1 MRGLRRKWVVTTV
14 VVLVAIGLT
23 IIASRYF
30 RPRRFGREAVT
41 THKPEAPPDL
51 LKLRDQYLAGLAAI
65 HDKDGEKATS
75 TFAAFSFRGR
85 VVEEYRLYYLGRAF
99 ELSNDHNSAR
109 RVYAE
114 LWQRSPRAAIADDAA
129 QRLGA
134 LYAEA
139 GDFAR
144 ASEIY
149 DALAARTDV
158 PNVAAAARWGSIEAH
173 FTNGDV
179 DGALEAARA
188 TAIKSPRAPQ
198 AVDALAV
205 ARTINGVPP
214 DATIPMTLAER
225 LERAVALMRDG
236 DPQSA
241 YDELTALVG
250 AAPASLR
257 DPIQLNRGLTLS
269 QLRRYDESNKL
280 LDPMAGG
287 ASRFAV
293 PAIATAAKNYR
304 ALSASINPIVIKQV
318 TVRQKVGNV
327 KVRVGKGKKK
337 KLVTRPKYAKVKKN
351 IQLVD
356 LAKKAKKDAYDRLAT
371 ERLKDLLQIRETAP
385 EVRLDALNTLI
396 AVAQAKHQ
404 DDYLRQLVPQVIAI
418 NPYDDPALQYF
429 WDKAWAAYAAG
440 DLNGAKELLRFISE
454 TYKSPNVQRQA
465 DYWYARVVD
474 RQGNKADA
482 AATYQRL
489 ASAPYE
495 DVYALYSESHG
506 GKHVVP
512 AANPIAA
519 NREDWRDIAER
530 SMPSELRLAY
540 ELTALQDFND
550 AAAELARNAKRKN
563 QQFADALAAE
573 KLSNDGNLVEMYRT
587 LRRAWPLLATV
598 EQDSVPPYF
607 LKMYYP
613 VKYRD
618 AIMRDSQRFGLDP
631 YFVMALI
638 LQESYYNPRAKS
650 RVGATGLMQI
660 MPSTGAELGSQLH
673 PLFSVKR
680 LTDPDTNIE
689 IGTYYLQHLMS
700 LFNNNPQLVAASF
713 NAGQGNVLKWRRG
726 APRKPMDEFLESI
739 PFAETRN
746 YVKRVTILRSAYAR
760 IAR

>member
-1 MRGLRRKWVVTTV
+1 MRGLRRKWIVTTV
-14 VVLVAIGLT
+14 VVLVGIGLT
-23 IIASRYF
+23 IIGSLYL
-30 RPRRFGREAVT
+30 RPRRKHEPVSA
-41 THKPEAPPDL
+41 HKPEAPPDL
-51 LKLRDQYLAGLAAI
+51 QKLRDQYLAGLAAI
-65 HDKDGEKATS
+65 HDNDGAKAAS
-75 TFAAFSFRGR
+75 TLAAFSFRGR

-99 ELSNDHNSAR
+99 ELANDHADAR

-114 LWQRSPRAAIADDAA
+114 LWQRGSHAVIADDAA
-129 QRLGA
+129 QRLAA
-134 LYAEA
+134 LYAES
-139 GDFAR
+139 GDFAN
-144 ASEIY
+144 AAEVY
-149 DALAARTDV
+149 DSLDSG
-158 PNVAAAARWGSIEAH
+158 AARWGAIESH
-173 FTNGDV
+173 FITGDI
-179 DGALEAARA
+179 DGVIEAARA
-188 TAIKSPRAPQ
+188 TAVKSPRSPQ
-198 AVDALAV
+198 AADALGV
-205 ARTINGVPP
+205 AKTMGTMELTP
-214 DATIPMTLAER
+214 AER
-225 LERAVALMRDG
+225 LERGVALMRDG
-236 DPQSA
+236 DPQNA
-241 YDELTALVG
+241 YDELTALDG
-250 AAPASLR
+250 AAPASLH
-257 DPIQLNRGLTLS
+257 DPIQLNRGLALS

-280 LDPMAGG
+280 LEPMAGG
-287 ASRFAV
+287 AFKFAV
-293 PAIATAAKNYR
+293 PAIYFAAKNYR

-337 KLVTRPKYAKVKKN
+337 KLVTRPKYANVKKN

-356 LAKKAKKDAYDRLAT
+356 LAKKAKKDEYDRLAT
-371 ERLKDLLQIRETAP
+371 ERLKDLLQIQQTAP
-385 EVRLDALNTLI
+385 EVRLEALNALI
-396 AVAQAKHQ
+396 GAAQAKHQ
-404 DDYLRQLVPQVIAI
+404 DGYVQQLVPEVVKI

-440 DLNGAKELLRFISE
+440 DLNGAKPLLRFIAD
-454 TYKSPNVQRQA
+454 TYNSPNVKRQA
-465 DYWYARVVD
+465 EYWYARILD
-474 RQGNKADA
+474 RQSDKAGA

-512 AANPIAA
+512 PTNPTAA

-530 SMPSELRLAY
+530 SMPAELRYAY

-550 AAAELARNAKRKN
+550 AAAELAKNTKRTN
-563 QQFADALAAE
+563 QPFADALAAE
-573 KLSNDGNLVEMYRT
+573 KLSNDGNLVEMYRV

-618 AIMRDSQRFGLDP
+618 AVLRYSKRFGLDP

-660 MPSTGAELGSQLH
+660 MPSTGAELGAQLH

-726 APRKPMDEFLESI
+726 APHKAMDEFLESI

-746 YVKRVTILRSAYAR
+746 YVKRVTILRSAYSR

>member
-1 MRGLRRKWVVTTV
+1 MRALRRRWLVTTI
-14 VVLVAIGLT
+14 VVLVTIGVT
-23 IIASRYF
+23 IIGSRYF
-30 RPRRFGREAVT
+30 RTRRFRREPVT

-65 HDKDGEKATS
+65 HDKDGEKATN

-99 ELSNDHNSAR
+99 ELKNDRTSAR

-114 LWQRSPRAAIADDAA
+114 LWQRSPRAVIADDAA

-139 GDFAR
+139 GDFTR

-149 DALAARTDV
+149 DALAERSDV
-158 PNVAAAARWGSIEAH
+158 PNTAAAARWGAIESH
-173 FTNGDV
+173 FINGDI
-179 DGALEAARA
+179 DGTLEAARA

-205 ARTINGVPP
+205 MQTIGSIEMSP
-214 DATIPMTLAER
+214 AER

-236 DPQSA
+236 DPQHA
-241 YDELTALVG
+241 YDELTALDG

-257 DPIQLNRGLTLS
+257 DPIQLNRGLTLN

-280 LDPMAGG
+280 LEPMAGG
-287 ASRFAV
+287 PFRFAI

-327 KVRVGKGKKK
+327 KVRVGKGKTK
-337 KLVTRPKYAKVKKN
+337 KLVTKPKYANVKKN

-356 LAKKAKKDAYDRLAT
+356 LAKKAKKDAYDKLAT
-371 ERLKDLLQIRETAP
+371 ERLKDLLQLPQTAMQ
-385 EVRLDALNTLI
+385 VRLETLDTLI
-396 AVAQAKHQ
+396 EAAQAKHQ
-404 DDYLRQLVPQVIAI
+404 DAYLQELVPQVIKLDR
-418 NPYDDPALQYF
+418 YDGSGVQYF
-429 WDKAWAAYAAG
+429 WDKAWAAYAGG
-440 DLNGAKELLRFISE
+440 DLNTAKTLLRFIID
-454 TYKSPNVQRQA
+454 TYNMPNVKRQA
-465 DYWYARVVD
+465 EYWYARILE
-474 RQGNKADA
+474 RQGDKANA
-482 AATYQRL
+482 AATYQQL

-495 DVYALYSESHG
+495 DVYAIYAESHG
-506 GKHVVP
+506 AKHVVP
-512 AANPIAA
+512 PTNPTAA
-519 NREDWRDIAER
+519 NREDWNVIAER
-530 SMPSELRLAY
+530 SMPAELRLAY

-550 AAAELARNAKRKN
+550 AAAELNKNAKQEN

-573 KLSNDGNLVEMYRT
+573 KLSNDGNLIEMYRM
-587 LRRAWPLLATV
+587 LKSAWPLLATV
-598 EQDSVPPYF
+598 EQDAVPPYF

-618 AIMRDSQRFGLDP
+618 AILRDSRRFGLDP
-631 YFVMALI
+631 FFVMALI
-638 LQESYYNPRAKS
+638 LQESYYNPHAKS

-660 MPSTGAELGSQLH
+660 MPSTGAELGAQLH

-680 LTDPDTNIE
+680 LSDPETNIE

-746 YVKRVTILRSAYAR
+746 YVKRVTILRSAYSR